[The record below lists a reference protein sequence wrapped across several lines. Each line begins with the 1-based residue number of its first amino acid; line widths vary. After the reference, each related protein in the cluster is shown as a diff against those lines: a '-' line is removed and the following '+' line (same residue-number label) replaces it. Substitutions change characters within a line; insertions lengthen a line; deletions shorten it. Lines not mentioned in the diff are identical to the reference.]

1 MSISEP
7 GIRTTGKSA
16 SLDPDFDDAI
26 REYLRTYVLWRGIQQ
41 ATATFGVSRHTLW
54 RFLERGHTGRALPRA
69 VMGIVGD
76 SVEVLE
82 AATWAIPAV
91 ERVVAS
97 RPAPKPVRSP
107 YPLSQALEDTL
118 LLLCAA
124 PLATVDELSRFGRV
138 LASTLRDRLKK
149 LAKMGMADSVSH
161 SLNVLGPHPHLRY
174 FPTERGVDAGA
185 MVEWGT
191 KTFLREYP
199 VSRQW
204 FRLLADRLDAV
215 AMLYRA
221 AALVADS
228 DSQGKPVRVDH
239 YRQGPYDMLITLSGG
254 RSVGLLRQGPTLPSA
269 NLRYRLRTLENL
281 PSGQHPMA
289 TLALAHSDQANRR
302 AVRTL
307 GDAVHRA
314 TFVATEGELLAGD
327 HRGVVWQ
334 QCGKGTELDLPVKV
348 APGVSLNAIIAWTDR
363 VAEGYAN
370 VRQQHNPGAEEKLS
384 PDPETLYPG
393 HLRAAMP
400 EPSELLRSSLAVRL
414 TRAEKDALDLLAA
427 WPLCTTD
434 QLAGLMGG
442 VTRRRANQVLSSLA
456 GHSLVR
462 ADGQRHVLTDD
473 GLRYLA
479 HRDRAAVGPVVGRW
493 SARKRRR
500 RNTNAPVY
508 VGTALRS
515 IASQMEHHD
524 AITGF
529 AAALSAETARS
540 PDYEVLDLMP
550 TSRSAVG
557 YRWDWTN
564 YVVHPDASFQLAY
577 QGQWRFYLLEFER
590 RATTP
595 RRVRT
600 RLENYRRYFNS
611 GWPNR
616 DHGGL
621 PPLVLFVLPHP
632 DAEESFLR
640 AAGGSRHPILFT
652 SNLQT
657 LAERGVLGDSW
668 QLPRLTLQDGGPW
681 LHWPWLQNDKSPS
694 PGLPVGGV

>member
-1 MSISEP
+1 MTFAKP
-7 GIRTTGKSA
+7 VTRTQAKSA
-16 SLDPDFDDAI
+16 PLAPDLEDAI
-26 REYLRTYVLWRGIQQ
+26 REYLRTYVLWRGIRQ

-69 VMGIVGD
+69 VLDIVGD

-82 AATWAIPAV
+82 AATWAIVAA

-97 RPAPKPVRSP
+97 RPAAKPIRSP
-107 YPLSQALEDTL
+107 YPMPQALEDTL
-118 LLLCAA
+118 LLLCAT
-124 PLATVDELSRFGRV
+124 PLATVDELSRFGRIP
-138 LASTLRDRLKK
+138 ASTLRDRLKK
-149 LAKMGMADSVSH
+149 LVRMGMADSVSH
-161 SLNVLGPHPHLRY
+161 SLGVLGPHPHLRY
-174 FPTERGVDAGA
+174 FPTEKGIDAGA
-185 MVEWGT
+185 MVEHGT

-199 VSRQW
+199 VSKQW

-215 AMLYRA
+215 AALYRA
-221 AALVADS
+221 AALAADA
-228 DSQGKPVRVDH
+228 DSQGQPVRVDH

-281 PSGQHPMA
+281 SHNQRPMA
-289 TLALAHSDQANRR
+289 TLVLAHSDQANRR

-307 GDAVHRA
+307 GDPTHHRR

-334 QCGKGTELDLPVKV
+334 QCGNGTELDLPVKV

-370 VRQQHNPGAEEKLS
+370 VRKQQNPGKESKPE
-384 PDPETLYPG
+384 PNPETLYPD
-393 HLRAAMP
+393 HLRTAMP
-400 EPSELLRSSLAVRL
+400 EPSELLRSSFAVRL
-414 TRAEKDALDLLAA
+414 TGAEKDTLDLLAA

-442 VTRRRANQVLSSLA
+442 VTRRRVNQVLSSLA

-479 HRDRAAVGPVVGRW
+479 RRDRAAVGPVVGRW

-500 RNTNAPVY
+500 HNANAPVY
-508 VGTALRS
+508 AGTALRS

-540 PDYEVLDLMP
+540 PDYQVLDLMP

-564 YVVHPDASFQLAY
+564 YVVHPDASFQLRY
-577 QGQWRFYLLEFER
+577 KGQWRFYLLEFER

-621 PPLVLFVLPHP
+621 PPLVLFVLPTF
-632 DAEESFLR
+632 DAEEAFLR

-657 LAERGVLGDSW
+657 LDERGVLGDAW
-668 QLPRLTLQDGGPW
+668 QLPPPHPAGRRPLAPLA
-681 LHWPWLQNDKSPS
+681 LVAK
-694 PGLPVGGV
+694 

>member
-1 MSISEP
+1 MTISEP
-7 GIRTTGKSA
+7 GTLTPGKGA
-16 SLDPDFDDAI
+16 LPDPDLEDAI
-26 REYLRTYVLWRGIQQ
+26 REYLRTYVLWRGIRQ
-41 ATATFGVSRHTLW
+41 ATETFGVSRHTLW
-54 RFLERGHTGRALPRA
+54 RYLRRGHTSRALPRA

-76 SVEVLE
+76 SVEILE

-97 RPAPKPVRSP
+97 RPVAKPVPAP

-118 LLLCAA
+118 LLLCAT
-124 PLATVDELSRFGRV
+124 PLATVEELSRFGRIP
-138 LASTLRDRLKK
+138 ASTLRDRLKR
-149 LAKMGMADSVSH
+149 LARMGMADSVSH
-161 SLNVLGPHPHLRY
+161 SLTVLGPHPHLRY
-174 FPTERGVDAGA
+174 FPTEKGIDAGA
-185 MVEWGT
+185 MVEYGT
-191 KTFLREYP
+191 ETFLREYP

-204 FRLLADRLDAV
+204 YRLLADRLDAV

-221 AALVADS
+221 AALVADA

-281 PSGQHPMA
+281 PHGQRPMA
-289 TLALAHSDQANRR
+289 TLVLAHSDQANRR

-307 GDAVHRA
+307 GDPTHHRA

-334 QCGKGTELDLPVKV
+334 QCGGGTEHDLPVKV
-348 APGVSLNAIIAWTDR
+348 DPSVSLETIIARTDR
-363 VAEGYAN
+363 LVE
-370 VRQQHNPGAEEKLS
+370 RFDDLRRRHD
-384 PDPETLYPG
+384 PDSEREQRPDSDTLYPSR
-393 HLRAAMP
+393 LRAAMP

-442 VTRRRANQVLSSLA
+442 VTRRRVNQVLSSLA
-456 GHSLVR
+456 RHSLVR
-462 ADGQRHVLTDD
+462 TDGQRHVLTDD
-473 GLRYLA
+473 GLRCLA
-479 HRDRAAVGPVVGRW
+479 RRDRAAVGPVVGRW

-500 RNTNAPVY
+500 RNAKAPVY
-508 VGTALRS
+508 AGTAMRS

-529 AAALSAETARS
+529 AAALSVETARS

-577 QGQWRFYLLEFER
+577 QGRFRFYLLEFER

-600 RLENYRRYFNS
+600 RLGNYRRYFNS

-621 PPLVLFVLPHP
+621 PPLVLFVFPTP
-632 DAEESFLR
+632 DAEEGFLH
-640 AAGGSRHPILFT
+640 GVSGSTRPILFT

-657 LAERGVLGDSW
+657 LDERGVLGDAW
-668 QLPRLTLQDGGPW
+668 QLPPPHPAGRRPLAPLA
-681 LHWPWLQNDKSPS
+681 LIAK
-694 PGLPVGGV
+694 

>member
-1 MSISEP
+1 MTISEP
-7 GIRTTGKSA
+7 GTRTTGKSA
-16 SLDPDFDDAI
+16 SFALDLEDAI
-26 REYLRTYVLWRGIQQ
+26 REYLRTYVLWRSIRQ

-69 VMGIVGD
+69 VMDTVGD
-76 SVEVLE
+76 SIEVLE
-82 AATWAIPAV
+82 AATWAIVAV
-91 ERVVAS
+91 ERVLAS
-97 RPAPKPVRSP
+97 RPAAKIAPSP
-107 YPLSQALEDTL
+107 RALRQPLEDTL
-118 LLLCAA
+118 LLLCAT

-138 LASTLRDRLKK
+138 PASTLRDRLKR

-161 SLNVLGPHPHLRY
+161 SLTVLGPHPHLRH
-174 FPTERGVDAGA
+174 FPTEKGIDAGA
-185 MVEWGT
+185 MVEHGT
-191 KTFLREYP
+191 ETFLREYP

-221 AALVADS
+221 ATLVADA

-281 PSGQHPMA
+281 HNGQHPMG
-289 TLALAHSDQANRR
+289 TLVLAHSDQANRR

-327 HRGVVWQ
+327 HRDVVWQ

-363 VAEGYAN
+363 LVEGYAKI
-370 VRQQHNPGAEEKLS
+370 RQRHNPGAEEKLS
-384 PDPETLYPG
+384 PDPETLYPD

-442 VTRRRANQVLSSLA
+442 VTRRRVNQVLRSLV

-473 GLRYLA
+473 GLRWLA
-479 HRDRAAVGPVVGRW
+479 RRDRAAVGPVIGRW

-500 RNTNAPVY
+500 RNARTPVY
-508 VGTALRS
+508 AGTALRA
-515 IASQMEHHD
+515 IASQMKHHD
-524 AITGF
+524 AVTGF
-529 AAALSAETARS
+529 AAALSAEIARS
-540 PDYEVLDLMP
+540 RDYQVVDLMP
-550 TSRSAVG
+550 ISRSAVG
-557 YRWDWTN
+557 YRWNWTN

-577 QGQWRFYLLEFER
+577 KGQWRFYLLEFER
-590 RATTP
+590 RATTS

-600 RLENYRRYFNS
+600 RLENYRRYFRS

-621 PPLVLFVLPHP
+621 PPLVLFVLPNP
-632 DAEESFLR
+632 DDEDNFLR
-640 AAGGSRHPILFT
+640 AAGGPNRPILFT

-657 LAERGVLGDSW
+657 LDECGVLGDAW
-668 QLPRLTLQDGGPW
+668 QLPPPHPAGRRPLGSVVKT
-681 LHWPWLQNDKSPS
+681 N
-694 PGLPVGGV
+694 

>member
-1 MSISEP
+1 MTISEP
-7 GIRTTGKSA
+7 GTLTLGKSA
-16 SLDPDFDDAI
+16 SLAPDLDDAI
-26 REYLRTYVLWRGIQQ
+26 REYLRTYVLWRGIRQ
-41 ATATFGVSRHTLW
+41 ATETFGVSRHTLW
-54 RFLERGHTGRALPRA
+54 RFLERGHTGRAMPRA
-69 VMGIVGD
+69 VMGAVGD

-82 AATWAIPAV
+82 AATWAIAAV
-91 ERVVAS
+91 GRVLAS
-97 RPAPKPVRSP
+97 RPPAKPVLAP
-107 YPLSQALEDTL
+107 YPMSQALEDTL
-118 LLLCAA
+118 LLLCAT
-124 PLATVDELSRFGRV
+124 PLATVDELSRFGRIPT
-138 LASTLRDRLKK
+138 STLRDRLRK

-161 SLNVLGPHPHLRY
+161 SLTILGPHPHLRY
-174 FPTERGVDAGA
+174 FPTEKGVDAGA

-191 KTFLREYP
+191 KTFLQEYP

-204 FRLLADRLDAV
+204 FSLLSDRLDAM
-215 AMLYRA
+215 AALYRV
-221 AALVADS
+221 AALVADA
-228 DSQGKPVRVDH
+228 DSHGKPVRVDH
-239 YRQGPYDMLITLSGG
+239 YRQGPYDMLLTLSGG

-281 PSGQHPMA
+281 SHSQRPMA
-289 TLALAHSDQANRR
+289 TLVLAHSDQANRR

-307 GDAVHRA
+307 GDVMHHRA
-314 TFVATEGELLAGD
+314 TVVATEGDLLAGD

-334 QCGKGTELDLPVKV
+334 QCGNGTEFDLPVKV
-348 APGVSLNAIIAWTDR
+348 APSVSLDAIIAWTDR
-363 VAEGYAN
+363 VAGRSAESSL
-370 VRQQHNPGAEEKLS
+370 RRNPGAERKPR
-384 PDPETLYPG
+384 PDPETLYPD

-414 TRAEKDALDLLAA
+414 TGAEKDALDLLAA

-442 VTRRRANQVLSSLA
+442 VTRRRVNQVLNSLA

-462 ADGQRHVLTDD
+462 TDVQRHVLTDE

-479 HRDRAAVGPVVGRW
+479 RRDRAAVGPVVGRW

-500 RNTNAPVY
+500 RNAKAPVY
-508 VGTALRS
+508 AGTALRA
-515 IASQMEHHD
+515 IASQMEHHN

-529 AAALSAETARS
+529 AAALSAEATRS
-540 PDYEVLDLMP
+540 TDYQVLDLMP
-550 TSRSAVG
+550 TSRSSVG

-577 QGQWRFYLLEFER
+577 REQWRYYLLEFER

-600 RLENYRRYFNS
+600 GLGNYRRYFDS
-611 GWPNR
+611 GWPNP

-621 PPLVLFVLPHP
+621 PPLVLFVFPNP
-632 DAEESFLR
+632 DAEESFLH
-640 AAGGSRHPILFT
+640 GVSGSHRPILFT

-657 LAERGVLGDSW
+657 INARGVLGDAW
-668 QLPRLTLQDGGPW
+668 QLPPPHPAGRRPLAPLALVAQ
-681 LHWPWLQNDKSPS
+681 
-694 PGLPVGGV
+694 

>member
-1 MSISEP
+1 MP
-7 GIRTTGKSA
+7 PRQ
-16 SLDPDFDDAI
+16 
-26 REYLRTYVLWRGIQQ
+26 LRL
-41 ATATFGVSRHTLW
+41 HTL
-54 RFLERGHTGRALPRA
+54 RLSALPFF
-69 VMGIVGD
+69 
-76 SVEVLE
+76 
-82 AATWAIPAV
+82 
-91 ERVVAS
+91 
-97 RPAPKPVRSP
+97 RS
-107 YPLSQALEDTL
+107 L
-118 LLLCAA
+118 
-124 PLATVDELSRFGRV
+124 
-138 LASTLRDRLKK
+138 
-149 LAKMGMADSVSH
+149 
-161 SLNVLGPHPHLRY
+161 
-174 FPTERGVDAGA
+174 
-185 MVEWGT
+185 
-191 KTFLREYP
+191 
-199 VSRQW
+199 
-204 FRLLADRLDAV
+204 
-215 AMLYRA
+215 
-221 AALVADS
+221 LVADA

-239 YRQGPYDMLITLSGG
+239 YRQGRYDMLITLPGG

-281 PSGQHPMA
+281 PHSQRPMA
-289 TLALAHSDQANRR
+289 TLVLAHSDQANRR

-307 GDAVHRA
+307 GDVMHHRA

-334 QCGKGTELDLPVKV
+334 QCGNGTEHDTPVEV
-348 APGVSLNAIIAWTDR
+348 APGVSLDAIIAWTDR
-363 VAEGYAN
+363 VAGRSAESS
-370 VRQQHNPGAEEKLS
+370 RQRNPGAERKPS
-384 PDPETLYPG
+384 PNPETLYPD

-400 EPSELLRSSLAVRL
+400 EPSELLRSSLAVQL

-427 WPLCTTD
+427 WPLSTTE
-434 QLAGLMGG
+434 QMAGLMGG

-462 ADGQRHVLTDD
+462 ADGQRHVLTDE
-473 GLRYLA
+473 GLRCLA
-479 HRDRAAVGPVVGRW
+479 RRDRAAVGPVVGRW

-500 RNTNAPVY
+500 RNTNAPIY
-508 VGTALRS
+508 AGTALRA

-540 PDYEVLDLMP
+540 TDYEVLDLMP

-577 QGQWRFYLLEFER
+577 RNRWRFYLLEFER

-621 PPLVLFVLPHP
+621 PPLVLFVFPNLN
-632 DAEESFLR
+632 AEEGFLH
-640 AAGGSRHPILFT
+640 GVSGSNRPILFT

-657 LAERGVLGDSW
+657 LDERGVLGDSW
-668 QLPRLTLQDGGPW
+668 QLPPPHPAGRRPLAPLA
-681 LHWPWLQNDKSPS
+681 LVAK
-694 PGLPVGGV
+694 

>member
-7 GIRTTGKSA
+7 GSLTLGKRALLA
-16 SLDPDFDDAI
+16 SDLEDAI
-26 REYLRTYVLWRGIQQ
+26 REYLRTYVVWRGIKQ

-54 RFLERGHTGRALPRA
+54 RYLRRGHTSRALPRA

-91 ERVVAS
+91 DRVLAG
-97 RPAPKPVRSP
+97 RPAAKPVLAP
-107 YPLSQALEDTL
+107 YPMSQALEDTL
-118 LLLCAA
+118 LLLCAT
-124 PLATVDELSRFGRV
+124 PLATVEELSSFGRIP
-138 LASTLRDRLKK
+138 ASTLRDRLKK
-149 LAKMGMADSVSH
+149 LAKMGMADSVPH
-161 SLNVLGPHPHLRY
+161 SLTTLGPHPHLRH
-174 FPTERGVDAGA
+174 FPTEKGIDAGA
-185 MVEWGT
+185 MVEWGP

-199 VSRQW
+199 VSKQW
-204 FRLLADRLDAV
+204 FRLLAERLDAV
-215 AMLYRA
+215 AALYRA
-221 AALVADS
+221 AALVADA

-239 YRQGPYDMLITLSGG
+239 YRQGPYDMLITLPGG

-281 PSGQHPMA
+281 PHNQRPMA
-289 TLALAHSDQANRR
+289 TLVLAHSDQANRR

-307 GDAVHRA
+307 GDPTHHRR

-334 QCGKGTELDLPVKV
+334 QCGKGTEHDLPVKV

-370 VRQQHNPGAEEKLS
+370 VRKQRNTGKESKPE
-384 PDPETLYPG
+384 PNPETLYPD

-434 QLAGLMGG
+434 HLAGLMGG
-442 VTRRRANQVLSSLA
+442 VTGRRANQVLSSLV
-456 GHSLVR
+456 GHALVR

-473 GLRYLA
+473 GLRCLA
-479 HRDRAAVGPVVGRW
+479 QRDRAAVGPVVGRW

-500 RNTNAPVY
+500 RNAKTPVY
-508 VGTALRS
+508 AGTALRA

-564 YVVHPDASFQLAY
+564 YVVHPDASFQLWHR
-577 QGQWRFYLLEFER
+577 GQWRFYLLEFER

-600 RLENYRRYFNS
+600 RLENYRRYFRS

-621 PPLVLFVLPHP
+621 PPLVLFVFPNP
-632 DAEESFLR
+632 DAEEGFLH
-640 AAGGSRHPILFT
+640 GVSGSHRPILFT

-657 LAERGVLGDSW
+657 LDERGVLGDAW
-668 QLPRLTLQDGGPW
+668 QLPPPHPAGRRPLAPLA
-681 LHWPWLQNDKSPS
+681 LVAK
-694 PGLPVGGV
+694 

>member
-1 MSISEP
+1 MTISEP
-7 GIRTTGKSA
+7 GTLAPGKNA
-16 SLDPDFDDAI
+16 LLDRDLEDAI
-26 REYLRTYVLWRGIQQ
+26 RGYLRTYVVWRGIRQ

-54 RFLERGHTGRALPRA
+54 RFLRRGHTGRALPRA
-69 VMGIVGD
+69 VLDVVGD
-76 SVEVLE
+76 SIEVLE
-82 AATWAIPAV
+82 AATWAIAAA

-97 RPAPKPVRSP
+97 RPAAKPVLAP
-107 YPLSQALEDTL
+107 YPMSQALEDTL
-118 LLLCAA
+118 LLLCAM
-124 PLATVDELSRFGRV
+124 PLATVDELSRFGRIPT
-138 LASTLRDRLKK
+138 STLRDRLKK
-149 LAKMGMADSVSH
+149 LVQMDMADSVSH
-161 SLNVLGPHPHLRY
+161 SLTILGPHPHLRY
-174 FPTERGVDAGA
+174 FPTEKGIHAGA

-199 VSRQW
+199 VSKQW
-204 FRLLADRLDAV
+204 FRLLADRLDAM
-215 AMLYRA
+215 AMLYHA
-221 AALVADS
+221 AVLVADA
-228 DSQGKPVRVDH
+228 DCQGQPARVDH

-254 RSVGLLRQGPTLPSA
+254 RSLGLLRQGPTLPSA

-281 PSGQHPMA
+281 SHGQRPMA
-289 TLALAHSDQANRR
+289 TLVLAHSDQANRR

-334 QCGKGTELDLPVKV
+334 QCGNGTELDLPVKV

-363 VAEGYAN
+363 VAGRSTEPS
-370 VRQQHNPGAEEKLS
+370 RQRNPRAEREPR

-393 HLRAAMP
+393 YLRAAMP
-400 EPSELLRSSLAVRL
+400 EPSELLRFSLAVQL
-414 TRAEKDALDLLAA
+414 TCAEKDALDMLAS

-434 QLAGLMGG
+434 QMAGLMGG
-442 VTRRRANQVLSSLA
+442 VTRRRVNQVLSSLA
-456 GHSLVR
+456 RHSLVR
-462 ADGQRHVLTDD
+462 PDGQRHVLTDE
-473 GLRYLA
+473 GLGCLA
-479 HRDRAAVGPVVGRW
+479 RRDRAAVGPVVGRW

-508 VGTALRS
+508 AGTALRS

-540 PDYEVLDLMP
+540 PDYQVLDLMP

-564 YVVHPDASFQLAY
+564 YVVHPDASFQLWHK
-577 QGQWRFYLLEFER
+577 GRWRFYLLEFER

-600 RLENYRRYFNS
+600 RLENYRRYFRS

-621 PPLVLFVLPHP
+621 PPLVLFVFLNP
-632 DAEESFLR
+632 DAEEGFLH
-640 AAGGSRHPILFT
+640 GVSGSHRPILFT

-657 LAERGVLGDSW
+657 LDERGVLGDSW
-668 QLPRLTLQDGGPW
+668 QLPPPHPAGRRPLAPLA
-681 LHWPWLQNDKSPS
+681 LVAK
-694 PGLPVGGV
+694 

>member
-26 REYLRTYVLWRGIQQ
+26 REYLRTYVIWRGIQQ

-124 PLATVDELSRFGRV
+124 PLATVEELSRFGRV
-138 LASTLRDRLKK
+138 PISTLRDRLKK

-161 SLNVLGPHPHLRY
+161 ALTILGPHPHLRH
-174 FPTERGVDAGA
+174 FPTEKGIVAGGRI
-185 MVEWGT
+185 EHST
-191 KTFLREYP
+191 DTFLREYP

-215 AMLYRA
+215 AVLCRVA
-221 AALVADS
+221 AMVADA

-239 YRQGPYDMLITLSGG
+239 YRQGSYDVLITLSGG
-254 RSVGLLRQGPTLPSA
+254 RSVGLLRQGATLPSA

-281 PSGQHPMA
+281 SFDQRPMA
-289 TLALAHSDQANRR
+289 TLVLAFSDQANRR

-307 GDAVHRA
+307 GDSQHHSG
-314 TFVATEGELLAGD
+314 TFVATEEELLAGD

-334 QCGKGTELDLPVKV
+334 QCGGGTEYNLPVKV
-348 APGVSLNAIIAWTDR
+348 APGVSLETIIARTDR
-363 VAEGYAN
+363 LAERFDDL
-370 VRQQHNPGAEEKLS
+370 RQRHTPGAEREPR
-384 PDPETLYPG
+384 PDPDTLYPSR
-393 HLRAAMP
+393 LRAAMP
-400 EPSELLRSSLAVRL
+400 EPSELLGSSLAVRL
-414 TRAEKDALDLLAA
+414 TSAEKDALDLLAA

-434 QLAGLMGG
+434 QLTGLMGG
-442 VTRRRANQVLSSLA
+442 VTRRRANQVLNSLT
-456 GHSLVR
+456 GHSL
-462 ADGQRHVLTDD
+462 AFTDGQRHVLTDE
-473 GLRYLA
+473 GLRCLA
-479 HRDRAAVGPVVGRW
+479 RRDRAAIGPVLGRW

-500 RNTNAPVY
+500 RNAKAPVY
-508 VGTALRS
+508 VGTALRA

-529 AAALSAETARS
+529 AAMLSAEAARS
-540 PDYEVLDLMP
+540 NNHDYEVFDLMP
-550 TSRSAVG
+550 TSRSSVG

-577 QGQWRFYLLEFER
+577 QGRFRFYLLEFER

-600 RLENYRRYFNS
+600 RLGNYRRYFQS

-621 PPLVLFVLPHP
+621 PPLVLFVFPTP
-632 DAEESFLR
+632 DAEEGFLR
-640 AAGGSRHPILFT
+640 GVAGINRPILFT

-657 LAERGVLGDSW
+657 IASRGVLGDSW
-668 QLPRLTLQDGGPW
+668 QLPPPHPDGRRP
-681 LHWPWLQNDKSPS
+681 LAPIAAIAK
-694 PGLPVGGV
+694 

>member
-1 MSISEP
+1 MTISEP
-7 GIRTTGKSA
+7 GTLTRGESA
-16 SLDPDFDDAI
+16 LLDPDLDDAI
-26 REYLRTYVLWRGIQQ
+26 REYLRTYVVWRGIGQ

-54 RFLERGHTGRALPRA
+54 RFLRRGHTGRALPRA
-69 VMGIVGD
+69 VLGVVGD

-82 AATWAIPAV
+82 AATWAIAAV
-91 ERVVAS
+91 ERLVAS

-118 LLLCAA
+118 LLLCAT
-124 PLATVDELSRFGRV
+124 PLVTVDELSRFGRIP
-138 LASTLRDRLKK
+138 ASTLRDRLKK
-149 LAKMGMADSVSH
+149 LVKMGIADSVSH
-161 SLNVLGPHPHLRY
+161 SLTVLGPHPHLRY
-174 FPTERGVDAGA
+174 FPTEKGIDAGA

-204 FRLLADRLDAV
+204 FRLLAERLDAV
-215 AMLYRA
+215 AALYRA
-221 AALVADS
+221 AALVADA
-228 DSQGKPVRVDH
+228 DSRGKPVRVDH

-281 PSGQHPMA
+281 PHSQRPMA
-289 TLALAHSDQANRR
+289 TLVLAHSDQANRR

-307 GDAVHRA
+307 GDVTQHRA
-314 TFVATEGELLAGD
+314 TFVATEEELLAGD

-334 QCGKGTELDLPVKV
+334 QCGNGTEYDLPVKV
-348 APGVSLNAIIAWTDR
+348 APGASLNAIIAWTDR
-363 VAEGYAN
+363 VAGSAVESG
-370 VRQQHNPGAEEKLS
+370 RQRNPGAERKPR
-384 PDPETLYPG
+384 PDPETLYPDR
-393 HLRAAMP
+393 LRAAMP

-414 TRAEKDALDLLAA
+414 TRAVKDALDLLAA

-442 VTRRRANQVLSSLA
+442 VTRRRTNQVLNSLA

-462 ADGQRHVLTDD
+462 ADGQRHVLTDE
-473 GLRYLA
+473 GLRCLA
-479 HRDRAAVGPVVGRW
+479 RRDRVALGRVVGRW

-500 RNTNAPVY
+500 RNTRVPVY
-508 VGTALRS
+508 AGTALRAL
-515 IASQMEHHD
+515 ASQMEHHD

-540 PDYEVLDLMP
+540 SDYQVVDLMP

-577 QGQWRFYLLEFER
+577 RGRWRFYLLEFER

-621 PPLVLFVLPHP
+621 PPLVLFVFPNP
-632 DAEESFLR
+632 DAEEGFLH
-640 AAGGSRHPILFT
+640 GVSGSNRPILFT

-657 LAERGVLGDSW
+657 LAERGVLGDAW
-668 QLPRLTLQDGGPW
+668 QLPPPHPAGRRPLVPLA
-681 LHWPWLQNDKSPS
+681 LVAK
-694 PGLPVGGV
+694 

>member
-1 MSISEP
+1 MTISEP
-7 GIRTTGKSA
+7 GTLTPGKSA
-16 SLDPDFDDAI
+16 LLDPDLEDAI
-26 REYLRTYVLWRGIQQ
+26 REYLRTYVLWRGIRQ
-41 ATATFGVSRHTLW
+41 ATETFGVSRHTLW

-69 VMGIVGD
+69 VLDTVGD

-82 AATWAIPAV
+82 AATWAITAV
-91 ERVVAS
+91 ERLVAS
-97 RPAPKPVRSP
+97 RPAAKPVPAPRH
-107 YPLSQALEDTL
+107 LRKALEDTL
-118 LLLCAA
+118 LLLCAT
-124 PLATVDELSRFGRV
+124 PLATMDELSRFGRV
-138 LASTLRDRLKK
+138 PASTLRDRLNK
-149 LAKMGMADSVSH
+149 LARMGMADSVSH

-174 FPTERGVDAGA
+174 FATEKGIDAGA
-185 MVEWGT
+185 MAESGT
-191 KTFLREYP
+191 DTFLREYP
-199 VSRQW
+199 VSKQW
-204 FRLLADRLDAV
+204 FRLLAERLDAV
-215 AMLYRA
+215 AMLYRV
-221 AALVADS
+221 AALVADA

-254 RSVGLLRQGPTLPSA
+254 RSLGLLRQGPTLTSA

-281 PSGQHPMA
+281 PHGQRPMA
-289 TLALAHSDQANRR
+289 TLVLAHSDQANRR

-307 GDAVHRA
+307 GDPTHHRR

-334 QCGKGTELDLPVKV
+334 QCGNGTELDLPVKV
-348 APGVSLNAIIAWTDR
+348 APGVSLDAVIAWTDR
-363 VAEGYAN
+363 VAGRSSESS
-370 VRQQHNPGAEEKLS
+370 RQCNPGAEREPR
-384 PDPETLYPG
+384 PDPETLYPD

-442 VTRRRANQVLSSLA
+442 VTRRRVNQVLSSLS

-462 ADGQRHVLTDD
+462 PDGQRHVLTDE

-479 HRDRAAVGPVVGRW
+479 RRDRAAVGPVVGRW

-500 RNTNAPVY
+500 NANAPVY
-508 VGTALRS
+508 AGTALRS

-540 PDYEVLDLMP
+540 PDYQVLDLMP

-577 QGQWRFYLLEFER
+577 QERWRFYLLEFER

-621 PPLVLFVLPHP
+621 PPLVLFVLPNP
-632 DAEESFLR
+632 DAEDNFLR
-640 AAGGSRHPILFT
+640 TAGGSNRPILFT

-657 LAERGVLGDSW
+657 LDERGVLGDSW
-668 QLPRLTLQDGGPW
+668 QLPPPHPAGRRPLAPLA
-681 LHWPWLQNDKSPS
+681 LVAK
-694 PGLPVGGV
+694 

>member
-1 MSISEP
+1 M
-7 GIRTTGKSA
+7 
-16 SLDPDFDDAI
+16 
-26 REYLRTYVLWRGIQQ
+26 
-41 ATATFGVSRHTLW
+41 
-54 RFLERGHTGRALPRA
+54 
-69 VMGIVGD
+69 
-76 SVEVLE
+76 
-82 AATWAIPAV
+82 
-91 ERVVAS
+91 
-97 RPAPKPVRSP
+97 
-107 YPLSQALEDTL
+107 
-118 LLLCAA
+118 
-124 PLATVDELSRFGRV
+124 
-138 LASTLRDRLKK
+138 
-149 LAKMGMADSVSH
+149 
-161 SLNVLGPHPHLRY
+161 
-174 FPTERGVDAGA
+174 
-185 MVEWGT
+185 
-191 KTFLREYP
+191 
-199 VSRQW
+199 
-204 FRLLADRLDAV
+204 
-215 AMLYRA
+215 
-221 AALVADS
+221 
-228 DSQGKPVRVDH
+228 
-239 YRQGPYDMLITLSGG
+239 
-254 RSVGLLRQGPTLPSA
+254 GLLRQGPTLPSA

-281 PSGQHPMA
+281 PHGQRPMA

-307 GDAVHRA
+307 GDATHHRA

-334 QCGKGTELDLPVKV
+334 QCGNGTELDLPVEV
-348 APGVSLNAIIAWTDR
+348 APGVSLNAIMAWTDR
-363 VAEGYAN
+363 LAGNSADSS
-370 VRQQHNPGAEEKLS
+370 RQRNPGAERPPR
-384 PDPETLYPG
+384 PDPETLYPD

-414 TRAEKDALDLLAA
+414 TSAEKDALDLLAS

-442 VTRRRANQVLSSLA
+442 VTRRRVNQVLSSLA

-462 ADGQRHVLTDD
+462 PDGQRHVLTDE

-479 HRDRAAVGPVVGRW
+479 RRDRAAVGPVVGRW

-500 RNTNAPVY
+500 HNANAPVY
-508 VGTALRS
+508 AGTALRS

-529 AAALSAETARS
+529 AAALNAETARS
-540 PDYEVLDLMP
+540 PDYQVLDLMP

-577 QGQWRFYLLEFER
+577 RNRWRFYLLEFER

-621 PPLVLFVLPHP
+621 PPLVLFVFPNP
-632 DAEESFLR
+632 DAEEGFLH
-640 AAGGSRHPILFT
+640 GISGSNRPILFT

-657 LAERGVLGDSW
+657 LDERGVLGDAW
-668 QLPRLTLQDGGPW
+668 QLPPPHPAGRRPLAPLA
-681 LHWPWLQNDKSPS
+681 LVAK
-694 PGLPVGGV
+694 